1 MDIPIIP
8 TASAPKPRQDVR
20 IKSVEILP
28 FPDRFRVWAH
38 ITITPFLER
47 PNLLLI
53 VHNEDD
59 RIVSEL
65 NIIETMHHDMEFTL
79 HIRGLTDPAGVY
91 TLTTDLFYE
100 TRNPPH
106 DRHIESFLIPTAEEA
121 GN

>member
-8 TASAPKPRQDVR
+8 SASAPKPRQDVR
-20 IKSVEILP
+20 IESVEILP

-38 ITITPFLER
+38 IIITPFLER

-53 VHNEDD
+53 VHDKNDQ
-59 RIVSEL
+59 IVSEL

-106 DRHIESFLIPTAEEA
+106 DRQIESFLIPTAEEA
-121 GN
+121 GS